1 MSEKSTRII
10 MLVAYSIFSL
20 LPLYWLTSLSFQQ
33 EISFPPKPVPTNPTL
48 SHYIG
53 LVTES
58 GVPIAIM
65 NSIFVGLS
73 VGFISVVISSM
84 AGYAFS
90 KLEFPGKKII
100 FLGVIMTF
108 LLPPQLNIVPLYS
121 LFAEM
126 SLLNS
131 RLGMIFLYQILVLP
145 LNIFLFLNYFET
157 IKEAIVESAII
168 DGAGPIRRYYKI
180 FIPLSKPAI
189 IAAFIFGFRFSW
201 AEYVFATT
209 FIRSESNMLFT
220 AALKRAVHAGQYTIN
235 YDYMAAGAILL
246 LIPTLIVL
254 IYGQKY
260 LQIGLQLGGVD

>member
-1 MSEKSTRII
+1 MSEKATRITL
-10 MLVAYSIFSL
+10 LVAYSIFSL
-20 LPLYWLTSLSFQQ
+20 LPIYWLTSLSFQR
-33 EISFPPKPVPTNPTL
+33 EISFPPKPVPTNPTI
-48 SHYIG
+48 SHYVG
-53 LVTES
+53 LLTES
-58 GVPIAIM
+58 GIPIAIL

-121 LFAEM
+121 LFAEINI
-126 SLLNS
+126 LNN

-145 LNIFLFLNYFET
+145 LNIFLFLNYFDT

-168 DGAGPIRRYYKI
+168 DGAGPFRRYYKI

-209 FIRSESNMLFT
+209 FIRSESKMLFT

-235 YDYMAAGAILL
+235 YDYMAVGAILL
-246 LIPTLIVL
+246 FIPTLIVL

>member
-1 MSEKSTRII
+1 

-33 EISFPPKPVPTNPTL
+33 EISFPPKPVPTNPTI
-48 SHYIG
+48 SHYLG
-53 LVTES
+53 LITES
-58 GVPIAIM
+58 GIPIAIM

-73 VGFISVVISSM
+73 VGVISVVISSM

-126 SLLNS
+126 GLLNR

-145 LNIFLFLNYFET
+145 LNIFLFLNYFDT

>member
-1 MSEKSTRII
+1 MSEKATRII
-10 MLVAYSIFSL
+10 LLVAYSIFSL
-20 LPLYWLTSLSFQQ
+20 LPIYWVTSLSLQQ
-33 EISFPPKPVPTNPTL
+33 KISFPPKIVPTNPTI
-48 SHYIG
+48 SHYTG
-53 LVTES
+53 LITEPGILIS
-58 GVPIAIM
+58 IL
-65 NSIFVGLS
+65 NSVFVGLS
-73 VGFISVVISSM
+73 VGFISVLISSM

-90 KLEFPGKKII
+90 KLEFRGKRVI
-100 FLGVIMTF
+100 FLGVILTF

-126 SLLNS
+126 SLLNN

-145 LNIFLFLNYFET
+145 LNIFLFINYFDT
-157 IKEAIVESAII
+157 VKKAIVESAII

-209 FIRSESNMLFT
+209 FIRSEPKMLFT
-220 AALKRAVHAGQYTIN
+220 AALKRTVFAGQYTIN

-246 LIPTLIVL
+246 LIPTLLVL